1 MHARLPVLALIL
13 TQFAAAPLAAQQ
25 ATEACRAEEHRQFDF
40 WLGEWR
46 VYTPD
51 GKEAGTNRITRVA
64 NGCAVLEEWRS
75 AAGPPGVSINFYDA
89 RSRTWNQHWVGGGG
103 MILHLVGALS
113 DGAMV
118 MTGERATPAVRITDR
133 IRWERQ
139 PDGGVKQTWETSS
152 DGGRTWTTAF
162 VGRYARVE

>member
-1 MHARLPVLALIL
+1 MDARRTALIL
-13 TQFAAAPLAAQQ
+13 MLSPLTAAPLGAQQ
-25 ATEACRAEEHRQFDF
+25 QAQACQAEEHRQFDF
-40 WLGEWR
+40 WLGDWR
-46 VYTPD
+46 VHTPD
-51 GKEAGTNRITRVA
+51 GKEAGTSRITRVS

-103 MILHLVGALS
+103 MILHLAGALR

-118 MTGERATPAVRITDR
+118 LSGERDTPSGRIADR

-139 PDGGVKQTWETSS
+139 PDGAVTQTWETSS

-162 VGRYARVE
+162 VGRYARAG

>member
-1 MHARLPVLALIL
+1 MDARLPALALIL

-25 ATEACRAEEHRQFDF
+25 ATEACRAGEHRQFDF

-46 VYTPD
+46 VRTPD
-51 GKEAGTNRITRVA
+51 GTEAGTSRITRVA

-89 RSRTWNQHWVGGGG
+89 KSRTWNQHWVGGGG
-103 MILHLVGALS
+103 MILHVAGALS

-118 MTGERATPAVRITDR
+118 LSGERATPAGQITDR

-139 PDGGVKQTWETSS
+139 ADGGVKQTWETSS
-152 DGGRTWTTAF
+152 DGGRTWTTVF
-162 VGRYARVE
+162 VGRYARAD